1 MNSEFGIIFAPQIAV
16 NHRVGFHIRR
26 CKIYIWAHFSVGD
39 GLPVPNRAG
48 DFSVHI
54 FRYGLPHNKTTLFH
68 RLKAIEK
75 IGRSATDGKA
85 DIKQMTDALDTV
97 DDGQAIKN
105 LIQIFQVLFD
115 RNDRI

>member
-68 RLKAIEK
+68 RLKAIETGLFLLYK
-75 IGRSATDGKA
+75 RLAARNRKNVLYIPFCGTKSCVYWA
-85 DIKQMTDALDTV
+85 DIGKS
-97 DDGQAIKN
+97 
-105 LIQIFQVLFD
+105 
-115 RNDRI
+115 